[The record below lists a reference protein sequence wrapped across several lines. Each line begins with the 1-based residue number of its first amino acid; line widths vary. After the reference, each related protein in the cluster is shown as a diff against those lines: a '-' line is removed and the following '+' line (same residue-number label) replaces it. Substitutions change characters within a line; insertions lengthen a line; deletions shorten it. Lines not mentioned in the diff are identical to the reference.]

1 MPATAPHFRPKR
13 HEPHPPVPSASRE
26 RHGIKLRRFA
36 GSALYAEQLEHP
48 LRVAHLTDLHVGLV
62 TPMKVQAEAAA
73 VTNRLK
79 PDLVVITGDFVCHS
93 HAFLEDL
100 TETLRAFDA
109 PVFAVLGNHDYWA
122 GAPGV
127 RQAIKRSGAELLS
140 NQNTVVTLRGQKL
153 QLVGLDDAYT
163 GHADRQRALRGAA
176 RNVPTLGLSHIAEE
190 ADGLWAS
197 GVPFVLS
204 GHTHG
209 GQLTVAKINELALGR
224 IGGHRYIHGLYGRR
238 RAAAAELGAVY
249 VGAGI
254 GAAVVPFRVGDRGK
268 REIAL
273 FELGVHPDHL
283 DEHHEEQVALR
294 PPKSVPEQVARA
306 IAHEKF
312 QLRRLKRF
320 RAPRE

>member
-1 MPATAPHFRPKR
+1 MPVTAPQFRPR
-13 HEPHPPVPSASRE
+13 HEPHPHVESAQRE

-36 GSALYAEQLEHP
+36 GSALYADQLEHP

-100 TETLRAFDA
+100 TETLKAFDA

-140 NQNTVVTLRGQKL
+140 NQNTVVTLRGQRL

-209 GQLTVAKINELALGR
+209 GQIFVPGLTDRIIDRMGKRYRRGFYAVAPDDGD
-224 IGGHRYIHGLYGRR
+224 GGAGRR
-238 RAAAAELGAVY
+238 AQLYVTPGVGFSGVRVRAGDGTRAEV
-249 VGAGI
+249 
-254 GAAVVPFRVGDRGK
+254 
-268 REIAL
+268 AL
-273 FELGVHPDHL
+273 FTLRAGVP
-283 DEHHEEQVALR
+283 
-294 PPKSVPEQVARA
+294 RA
-306 IAHEKF
+306 G
-312 QLRRLKRF
+312 
-320 RAPRE
+320 